1 MPREFGRNKR
11 VAELIKKELAV
22 LIQRQYS
29 INDFGMITLSAVD
42 VSPDLANAKIFI
54 TCLETSK
61 SHDEVIT
68 ALNNQAGHFR
78 HELSMSI
85 ISRKIPHLYF
95 EFDESVERGQ
105 HLTSL
110 IDSLNADIEK

>member
-1 MPREFGRNKR
+1 M
-11 VAELIKKELAV
+11 
-22 LIQRQYS
+22 
-29 INDFGMITLSAVD
+29 
-42 VSPDLANAKIFI
+42 
-54 TCLETSK
+54 K
-61 SHDEVIT
+61 SLT

-78 HELSMSI
+78 HELSKSI